1 MSKQKY
7 IGRIAS
13 VPGNDGY
20 AFIGITS
27 VTQTNGMSHG
37 IDTKTDIF
45 LHKDDC
51 STQLQVGKTVA
62 FDIEDDLKRG
72 KGNFRAIG
80 AVEFIEVDVLPPE
93 NTPMAEFT
101 ALAPFGARMGG
112 SLMVPPTPA
121 QRKMKPVPQELVEKV
136 LENQPAPCIPR
147 DSSEPPNKNELMR
160 LFLEDQFPTMTGF
173 GIPPT
178 LNGDES
184 AFQQQVDQTI
194 ADQEALGMTDQV
206 ATMKDEVKRFLE
218 FRKALH
224 FLVLNNLVRRDT
236 IIPIQYLPEFFTA
249 VPVWYFWKDSNDTAK
264 ADSNM
269 RVDDPQT
276 SDTTRY
282 FCDLFP
288 NQQWSNFYQMYNR
301 RLRTLKHYKGDI
313 IPPNVTK
320 RIKEA
325 IGLFDHVVIMTPYHD
340 VAGHDWRNL
349 DWIRSIDP
357 YVVGFKK
364 GIPYFFI
371 LGRFSDSGTFPLF
384 NELIADTMDFLKKNK
399 ESLKNFDT
407 ASRPYWYLKYNTD
420 PNLAVSGTVQNGLS
434 FEHYN
439 NGNNNVL
446 KLGGY
451 LQKVADQILLQFEQG
466 NLFNWLR
473 GEVPA
478 ATSNLVKKD

>member
-1 MSKQKY
+1 MKRQRY

-13 VPGNDGY
+13 VPGSDGY

-27 VTQTNGMSHG
+27 VTQTNGMGHG
-37 IDTKTDIF
+37 INTETDIF

-80 AVEFIEVDVLPPE
+80 AIEFIEVDVLPPE

-101 ALAPFGARMGG
+101 ALAPFGSRTGG
-112 SLMVPPTPA
+112 SLIVPATPA

-136 LENQPAPCIPR
+136 LENQPAPCTPR

-160 LFLEDQFPTMTGF
+160 LLLEHLFPTMGGF
-173 GIPPT
+173 GTEFT
-178 LNGDES
+178 LDGEES
-184 AFQQQVDQTI
+184 EFSRIVEQTI
-194 ADQEALGMTDQV
+194 ADQENLGMKEQV

-224 FLVLNNLVRRDT
+224 FMVQNSLVRRDT
-236 IIPIQYLPEFFTA
+236 IIPIEYLPEFFTA
-249 VPVWYFWKDSNDTAK
+249 VPVWYFWKSSNDTAT
-264 ADSNM
+264 ADSNLT
-269 RVDDPQT
+269 VDDPET
-276 SDTTRY
+276 TDTTRY

-288 NQQWSNFYQMYNR
+288 NQQWSDFFQMYNR

-325 IGLFDHVVIMTPYHD
+325 IELFDHVVIMTPYHD
-340 VAGHDWRNL
+340 VAGHDWKNL
-349 DWIRSIDP
+349 NWIRSIDP

-399 ESLKNFDT
+399 ASLRNFDIT
-407 ASRPYWYLKYNTD
+407 TNPYWYLKHKTD
-420 PNLAVSGTVQNGLS
+420 PNLGVSGGAENS
-434 FEHYN
+434 FFEGYKD
-439 NGNNNVL
+439 GNRVL

-473 GEVPA
+473 GSSG
-478 ATSNLVKKD
+478 SNI